1 MTKYVPAQRIA
12 GLTLHKANYRQ
23 SGNPAIRQSGNP
35 AIRQSGNPA
44 IRLCGFTVFP
54 LFSIPAMCD
63 HRTMTFH
70 GFVAVQARGV
80 VALPADVRRRLH
92 LDESGAQVEITER
105 EDGVLELRP
114 ALPIPADQRWFWQ
127 DRWQQRE
134 KEVDEHVAAGRV
146 TVHDD
151 GDAFLGH
158 LDQLDAQAQAGESAP
173 DAESQS

>member
-1 MTKYVPAQRIA
+1 MLLTVNPFYRIA
-12 GLTLHKANYRQ
+12 ALRLYGLA
-23 SGNPAIRQSGNP
+23 A
-35 AIRQSGNPA
+35 
-44 IRLCGFTVFP
+44 V
-54 LFSIPAMCD
+54 CD
-63 HRTMTFH
+63 HGVMTFH

-114 ALPIPADQRWFWQ
+114 ALPVPADQRWFWE
-127 DRWQQRE
+127 DRWQRRE

-158 LDQLDAQAQAGESAP
+158 LDQLDAEAQAGESASTP
-173 DAESQS
+173 ETGS

>member
-1 MTKYVPAQRIA
+1 MCPQPNVAARVRFGDRDCADNSHPSSTHRYQ
-12 GLTLHKANYRQ
+12 
-23 SGNPAIRQSGNP
+23 
-35 AIRQSGNPA
+35 
-44 IRLCGFTVFP
+44 
-54 LFSIPAMCD
+54 LFGAAVLLLYSYTAVWD
-63 HRTMTFH
+63 HGAMTFH

-114 ALPIPADQRWFWQ
+114 ALPVPADQRWFWQ

-158 LDQLDAQAQAGESAP
+158 LDQLDAEPESGESAAAP
-173 DAESQS
+173 ETQS